1 MLTAIDGQVNGGG
14 GIDKFGIKIWDAGG
28 VIVYDN
34 QLGLSDDGDPTTI
47 LGGGSIVLHK

>member
-1 MLTAIDGQVNGGG
+1 LVDCCRTGTLLNCLSVVQRVR
-14 GIDKFGIKIWDAGG
+14 FHAGS